1 MMRRAHAAF
10 VVLKG
15 DRMGTE
21 KLAPALELILCELG
35 LVPKYTAL
43 GALFLICKM
52 KGLN

>member
-1 MMRRAHAAF
+1 
-10 VVLKG
+10 
-15 DRMGTE
+15 MGWG
-21 KLAPALELILCELG
+21 LRNWAPALELILCELG